1 MHRVNRLKRIAT
13 TMLAIGFLGFLYPD
27 VCMLDDTCR
36 MVYRAEDG
44 TEQYV
49 YMEEGSEMYYQLL
62 SAEPE
67 EIKIKSRLLEWLS
80 SLW

>member
-1 MHRVNRLKRIAT
+1 MNRLLGLKKAAAT
-13 TMLAIGFLGFLYPD
+13 LVAIGFLGFLYPD
-27 VCMLDDTCR
+27 LCIVDDTCR
-36 MVYRAEDG
+36 LVCRGEDG
-44 TEQYV
+44 TKQYV
-49 YMEEGSEMYYQLL
+49 YVEEGSEMYYQLL